1 MRKSFMLI
9 CVLAIA
15 FIFSAPNVKAQGVSR
30 SPDPSTVRNPEEE
43 KLSMHDLIVARH
55 YFKQKKAYRAA
66 LDRCL
71 DIFTRTPNFSRMDE
85 TLYLAAMSNLLLSEK
100 KGKQT
105 PSVPVEKLREE
116 ARTYFARIVKEYPDS
131 SFRSRAE
138 DELRNLGGVT
148 AQSAK

>member
-1 MRKSFMLI
+1 MRKSFTLMCALTL
-9 CVLAIA
+9 V
-15 FIFSAPNVKAQGVSR
+15 FISSSPLVKAQGVSR
-30 SPDPSTVRNPEEE
+30 SPDPATMRNPEEE
-43 KLSMHDLIVARH
+43 KLSIHDLIVARH
-55 YFKQKKAYRAA
+55 YFKQKKAYRAT

-105 PSVPVEKLREE
+105 PNVPIEKLREE

-131 SFRSRAE
+131 SFRNRAE
-138 DELRNLGGVT
+138 AELRNLGGAT